1 MIRQKGREG
10 SCFGEMLWWAAR
22 TSNPVD
28 AAKRSG
34 SIPPPERF
42 LFLIFNYD
50 HFLLLLSMKFEL
62 TPLKAGLL
70 AAGIVGIGFFLK
82 SMLEQDK
89 TPVEVGGLSVE

>member
-1 MIRQKGREG
+1 MMAQMIIYFCFEVCKKIVIYLIRVKGEAI

-42 LFLIFNYD
+42 FNFIYDRTLI
-50 HFLLLLSMKFEL
+50 
-62 TPLKAGLL
+62 
-70 AAGIVGIGFFLK
+70 
-82 SMLEQDK
+82 
-89 TPVEVGGLSVE
+89 

>member
-1 MIRQKGREG
+1 MVEVLEKANFEFVSDIVIDFEFEVEIKWIWRKERVE

-42 LFLIFNYD
+42 YFIFTYYSLQLIII
-50 HFLLLLSMKFEL
+50 L
-62 TPLKAGLL
+62 
-70 AAGIVGIGFFLK
+70 
-82 SMLEQDK
+82 
-89 TPVEVGGLSVE
+89 